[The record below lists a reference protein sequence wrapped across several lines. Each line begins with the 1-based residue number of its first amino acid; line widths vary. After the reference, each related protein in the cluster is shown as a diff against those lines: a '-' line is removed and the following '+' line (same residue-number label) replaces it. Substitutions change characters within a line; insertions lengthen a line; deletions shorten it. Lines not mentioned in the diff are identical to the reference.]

1 MRRLFTILIAV
12 LVLYA
17 IYHDLTEGSVSLPE
31 KTTEEPAVPAS
42 TSPNVNIPF
51 KEKTVKPGDTVLSI
65 VEKNSSGPLP
75 VSISKVIS
83 DFQKLNEGVKPEEI
97 QIGKAYKFPK
107 YKKAD

>member
-1 MRRLFTILIAV
+1 MKRLFIAFIAV

-17 IYHDLTEGSVSLPE
+17 IYHDLTQGSISLPE
-31 KTTEEPAVPAS
+31 ETTEEKAVPAS
-42 TSPNVNIPF
+42 TPPSSTIPF

-65 VEKNSSGPLP
+65 VEKNSKGPLP

-83 DFQKLNEGVKPEEI
+83 DFQKLNEGIKPEEI

-107 YKKAD
+107 YKEAD